1 MKIIFV
7 DNSLLMLCNFR
18 LDVAEYYMS
27 KGHHCILCYPLSTE
41 TEELK
46 QRISEKMTLAPIS
59 CDPSKISPKSDWGYY
74 KELRALYKQVQPD
87 IIFHY
92 TIKPNI
98 YGTIAA
104 KSLGLKC
111 VDMVAGLGY
120 MFEGS
125 GLKKIIGRA
134 MYKFALK
141 RADYV
146 ITLNQTIYN
155 FLLRRN
161 YVNKEKFELFEGG
174 EGVNLKKYPYSENSF
189 ETIRFLMIARILYD
203 KGYSEFAEA
212 AGLVKKKYPNVVCEL
227 LGPFDEIS
235 PMGVPKSVVEQD
247 IKNGK
252 INYLGVTNDVP
263 SIVKRPGVVVVVVSS
278 YHEGL
283 NRALMEGCAMARPL
297 ITTSI
302 PGCREI
308 VDEGVNGFLVPKK
321 NAQALADAMIRFI
334 ELPEKQKKAMAEASY
349 KKAKAT
355 FSLEDVLKK
364 YDAILDRV
372 LDK

>member
-18 LDVAEYYMS
+18 LDIAEYYMR
-27 KGHHCILCYPLSTE
+27 KGHHCMLCYPLSTE

-46 QRISEKMTLAPIS
+46 KKIPNKITLVPVP
-59 CDPSKISPKSDWGYY
+59 CNPSKISPKSDWTYFNA
-74 KELRALYKQVQPD
+74 LRTLYKQERPD

-104 KSLGLKC
+104 KILGLKC

-125 GLKKIIGRA
+125 GLKNIIGRA
-134 MYKFALK
+134 MYKIAL
-141 RADYV
+141 RQADRV

-155 FLLRRN
+155 FLLRKG
-161 YVNKEKFELFEGG
+161 YVKKEKFELFEGG

-203 KGYSEFAEA
+203 KGYTEFVEA
-212 AGLVKKKYPNVVCEL
+212 SKLVKKKYPNVVCEL
-227 LGPFDEIS
+227 LGPFDEVS
-235 PMGVPKSVVEQD
+235 PMGVPKSIVEQD
-247 IKNGK
+247 VKDGI

-263 SIVKRPGVVVVVVSS
+263 SIVKRPGVVVVLVSS

-297 ITTSI
+297 ITTNI

-308 VDEGVNGFLVPKK
+308 VDEGINGFLVPKK
-321 NAQALADAMIRFI
+321 NAKALADAMINFL
-334 ELPEKQKKAMAEASY
+334 ELPEEQKNAMAEASY
-349 KKAKAT
+349 KKAVKT
-355 FSLEDVLKK
+355 FSLDNVLKK
-364 YDAILDRV
+364 YDNILNT
-372 LDK
+372 LL